1 MQVESLCLH
10 CIVGLGRTRQHAKCR
25 QHVRPPCAPVSRL
38 PPNDSA
44 RPARDHETPR
54 KTDPHSPYS
63 SPALTIAR
71 GSLALTRSSKAA
83 GHQTCES
90 LAVRYVA
97 GQCTQN
103 PRKEEHVRL
112 HKTRLPRG
120 GQRLRPVRSKQGT
133 GARGSVTTSCGT
145 WGRFRDRP
153 MDRSRR
159 LHLHALVTRI
169 CCHGYRDLHCQVSPD
184 LYICLQCRSLP
195 T

>member
-1 MQVESLCLH
+1 
-10 CIVGLGRTRQHAKCR
+10 
-25 QHVRPPCAPVSRL
+25 VSRL

-120 GQRLRPVRSKQGT
+120 GKAQTRTQQTKHGSTRERHDFMRNLGKVPRQADGSVSAPASACARHQDLLSRLPWFALPGLAWPPVR
-133 GARGSVTTSCGT
+133 
-145 WGRFRDRP
+145 
-153 MDRSRR
+153 
-159 LHLHALVTRI
+159 LH
-169 CCHGYRDLHCQVSPD
+169 
-184 LYICLQCRSLP
+184 
-195 T
+195 